1 MQNPSVPFFLLYNFS
16 EAPVSMREMEGLG
29 EGGGREDGEANIK
42 GMGSGIDRPS
52 PDTDTYRKYLAW
64 CRINICSL
72 YSSIVVTV

>member
-1 MQNPSVPFFLLYNFS
+1 MKWK
-16 EAPVSMREMEGLG
+16 GLEKE
-29 EGGGREDGEANIK
+29 EGGKMERLIFK